1 MHPGTSNSQWLYD
14 VDLCREALPGP
25 GQGGRW
31 TVVGYDKA
39 A

>member
-14 VDLCREALPGP
+14 VDQCRDSLP
-25 GQGGRW
+25 GQGVRW
-31 TVVGYDKA
+31 TVVGYTKA